1 LRWDAK
7 QADGV
12 EVMID
17 SGPQGDYAHDAPD
30 EVVGYIALR

>member
-1 LRWDAK
+1 LHWDAK

-17 SGPQGDYAHDAPD
+17 TGPRGDDLHDAPD